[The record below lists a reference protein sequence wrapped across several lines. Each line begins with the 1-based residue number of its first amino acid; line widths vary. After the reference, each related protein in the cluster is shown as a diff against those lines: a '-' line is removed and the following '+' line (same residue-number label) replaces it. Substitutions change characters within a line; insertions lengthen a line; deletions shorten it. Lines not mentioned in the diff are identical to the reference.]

1 MASDAQYEALFEPGL
16 DLEEE
21 AQGVEERAR
30 GVEETPSE
38 TPSQEVTMKELWRA
52 ADADSPSPEA
62 EAAAGDEA
70 RESAPAAP
78 GVEPAAKPLPAC
90 ASDTSAP
97 ATPPAAPAATR
108 SLEPTAAEAAA
119 GGEANDKGSGEASEA
134 SEAKKASEAS
144 GEMTAANFEKAYA
157 SMPEPFCHQLATS
170 AFQPSMGGSRER
182 ACVEVEEQ
190 VLDVIL
196 AHGHTPPGVADDGL
210 VWIFADQIERQ
221 QPEEASKKRVSRA
234 RSAAPTATTTPTTP
248 LRILKRDDVL
258 RLGQGRLDFRAVAL
272 MHVHSENQGAMSR
285 FAKQDPL
292 APPRP
297 AATTSHPIRDL
308 AQY

>member
-1 MASDAQYEALFEPGL
+1 MASDAQYEALFEPEL

-134 SEAKKASEAS
+134 KKASEAS

-157 SMPEPFCHQLATS
+157 SMPEPFCNQLATS

-190 VLDVIL
+190 ILDVIL

-272 MHVHSENQGAMSR
+272 MHVHSENPGAMSR

-292 APPRP
+292 ALPRP

-308 AQY
+308 ARY

>member
-1 MASDAQYEALFEPGL
+1 MASDAQYEALFEPEL

-70 RESAPAAP
+70 REAAPAAP

-157 SMPEPFCHQLATS
+157 SMPEPFCNQLATS
-170 AFQPSMGGSRER
+170 AFQPRE
-182 ACVEVEEQ
+182 
-190 VLDVIL
+190 
-196 AHGHTPPGVADDGL
+196 GVRRGRGADP
-210 VWIFADQIERQ
+210 R
-221 QPEEASKKRVSRA
+221 RNTRA
-234 RSAAPTATTTPTTP
+234 RPHPARRCRRRAGLD
-248 LRILKRDDVL
+248 LR
-258 RLGQGRLDFRAVAL
+258 
-272 MHVHSENQGAMSR
+272 
-285 FAKQDPL
+285 
-292 APPRP
+292 
-297 AATTSHPIRDL
+297 
-308 AQY
+308 

>member
-1 MASDAQYEALFEPGL
+1 MASETQYDAIMGELDEL

-21 AQGVEERAR
+21 AQGREEAR
-30 GVEETPSE
+30 GVEE
-38 TPSQEVTMKELWRA
+38 TPSQEVTMKELRRA
-52 ADADSPSPEA
+52 ADADLPSPEA

-90 ASDTSAP
+90 PSDTSAP

-134 SEAKKASEAS
+134 S
-144 GEMTAANFEKAYA
+144 GEMTAANLEKAYA
-157 SMPEPFCHQLATS
+157 SMPEPFCIQLVTS
-170 AFQPSMGGSRER
+170 AFQPSMGGCRER
-182 ACVEVEEQ
+182 ACVEIEEQ
-190 VLDVIL
+190 ILDVIR
-196 AHGHTPPGVADDGL
+196 AHSHTPPGVADDGL

-221 QPEEASKKRVSRA
+221 QSEEASKKRVSRA

-248 LRILKRDDVL
+248 LGILKRDDVL
-258 RLGQGRLDFRAVAL
+258 RLGEGQLDFRAVAL

-308 AQY
+308 ARY